1 MLLKILSCQ
10 GRKVS
15 QEQLQWL
22 RRWIE
27 EHPQWSRARL
37 CKELCELWDWRAA
50 NGQLKTFAAKSF
62 LAKLEQRGLCQLPA
76 IRTSMRRPPPRL
88 PQIEDF
94 NLPERQPIEVAL
106 RQLRPL
112 YISLLDPGSDQER
125 YWRACLVSYHYLG
138 LRSIVGENL
147 RYLISDRHHRPLACA
162 LFGAAAWKCACRDQ
176 FIGWGAEQ
184 RQSRLHL
191 IAGNSRFLI
200 LPGVRVKCLAST
212 ILPRITRRIDADWRQ
227 RYGHGLELL
236 ETFVDTQRFRGTC
249 YRAANWMSLGCTR
262 GRTRQ
267 DRNHQITVPCKQ
279 VYVYPLGPRFGH
291 HLCGA

>member
-1 MLLKILSCQ
+1 MSLKILSCQ
-10 GRKVS
+10 GRKVT

-22 RRWIE
+22 RRLIE
-27 EHPQWSRARL
+27 EHPQWSRWRL
-37 CKELCELWDWRAA
+37 CKNLCEQLDWRTA

-76 IRTSMRRPPPRL
+76 IRTSMRRPPPPVPR
-88 PQIEDF
+88 IEDL
-94 NLPERQPIEVAL
+94 NLPEPEPIEVSL
-106 RQLRPL
+106 RELRPL
-112 YISLLDPGSDQER
+112 HISLVETGSDLKH

-147 RYLISDRHHRPLACA
+147 RYLISDRQHRPLACA

-176 FIGWGAEQ
+176 FIGWGTEQ
-184 RQSRLHL
+184 RQSHLHL

-200 LPGVRVKCLAST
+200 LPWVRVKCLAST
-212 ILPRITRRIDADWRQ
+212 ILSRIIRRIDADWRQ

-249 YRAANWMSLGCTR
+249 YQAANWMSLGYTR

-267 DRNHQITVPCKQ
+267 DRHHQIKVSPKQ
-279 VYVYPLGPRFGH
+279 VYVYRLRSGFGQ
-291 HLCGA
+291 HLRGA